1 MRNEAWKILCC
12 MTAASVLFAM
22 AGCRVNGINADMN
35 VSDNGPSVIVIS
47 TKSEEPDETSPDELP
62 ESGTVNG
69 LYYHI
74 IPAGSSGNG
83 GKRGYYVFQD
93 RTDKMSFKI
102 CIAAGEFSTGGHDI
116 KITGIRFDGS
126 KLTVTVRE
134 TSPAPDDIVTEAIT
148 YPCCALETDRL
159 PENIEIVTQNGD
171 VFECLDTQLDASSI
185 EKGWLCV
192 FEDGAGEMMRQTYV
206 YELPDGRYKYINV
219 ESVTVSWG
227 ASKWKHVVKGTGT
240 VDSREAIVEE
250 ARRFNSCGFII
261 YAGDT
266 VRKPHSITE
275 FLIEKNNRKNQQR

>member
-1 MRNEAWKILCC
+1 MA
-12 MTAASVLFAM
+12 AASVLFGM
-22 AGCRVNGINADMN
+22 AGCRSAGLNADIN
-35 VSDNGPSVIVIS
+35 EPDSGPSVILIS
-47 TKSEEPDETSPDELP
+47 TKSNEPDETSAAALP
-62 ESGTVNG
+62 ESGIVNG

-74 IPAGSSGNG
+74 IPASSSGDG
-83 GKRGYYVFQD
+83 SKRGYYVFQD
-93 RTDKMSFKI
+93 KTDKLPYKI

-126 KLTVTVRE
+126 KLTVTVME
-134 TSPAPDDIVTEAIT
+134 TSPAPEDIVTEAIT